1 MRSSFVRINW
11 PEERASDLI
20 VATKNPVRHGNDLA
34 TTGATRSGE
43 EHRRTEKDEGG
54 AAGRLEYQE
63 RDEHKEV
70 DQDGDN
76 AGLIESTSGE
86 LEASELNQSHRRG
99 GTDEPDEDL
108 PPRKQSDGWQSDDSK
123 IEKHHANDAAR
134 GGAELSDR
142 P

>member
-43 EHRRTEKDEGG
+43 EHRRTEKDQGG
-54 AAGRLEYQE
+54 AAGRLQYQE
-63 RDEHKEV
+63 WNEHKEV
-70 DQDGDN
+70 DDDGDD
-76 AGLIESTSGE
+76 ASLIEPTAGE
-86 LEASELNQSHRRG
+86 LEASELNQGHQRG
-99 GTDEPDEDL
+99 GTDEPNEDL
-108 PPRKQSDGWQSDDSK
+108 PPRKQVDGWQSDDSK
-123 IEKHHANDAAR
+123 IEKHHANHGA
-134 GGAELSDR
+134 GGRAKFSDR